1 LNLPRPFPAEGCS
14 TLVQLRVMETT
25 DLHVHLMPYDY
36 YADRPEPGVGLM
48 RTAELVDEARREAPN
63 ALLFDNG
70 DFLQGTP
77 VGDYLAN
84 GAYLPGAGGEHP
96 VMAAMNALGYDA
108 ITLGN
113 HEFNY
118 GLDFLE
124 RAIADAQFPVVS
136 ANLARKLGST
146 PRADTPY
153 VKPYALLDRMV
164 IDNNG
169 TAHPIR
175 IGVIGFLP
183 PQIIRWER
191 HLLEGRL
198 WTRDIVES
206 AQAWVPEMR
215 EAGAD
220 IILALAH
227 SGIGAAQH
235 SNGMENASVPLGR
248 VDGIDALL
256 TGHSHLVFPSPLFR
270 DMPEIDAEKGTISGK
285 PAVMAG
291 FWGSHL
297 GIIDLLLTHEGGRW
311 HVISSRSEARPI
323 NPAPPK
329 PALPDT
335 SPARIAE
342 AIAVAHS
349 GTIAANRKPVG
360 HSTTNLQSYFTAL
373 GVAPTVR
380 LVAAAQRD
388 HVAQQL
394 ASGPLAGLP
403 LLSAAAPYKAGG
415 RAGAQ
420 NYTEITAG
428 ALVLRNVADLY
439 IYPNTAAVLRLSG
452 AELREWMERVASCYN
467 RITPDSPTDMPLI
480 NPAFPSYNCELVD
493 GLDWEVD
500 LSRPARYLA
509 DGRLRDPDAY
519 RISDLKYQGQPV
531 SDAQSF
537 LLCTNSYRAGGAGSF
552 PGARPENLVWLS
564 RQPTRELVRR
574 FIAGRRAVA
583 PETAPMFRFAPL
595 GGLRAV
601 FETGPG
607 ALRYLDTI
615 AIHAP
620 EALEASPEGFARISL
635 RF

>member
-1 LNLPRPFPAEGCS
+1 MNLPRPFPTNGCS

-63 ALLFDNG
+63 TLLFDNG

-77 VGDYLAN
+77 VGDFLAN
-84 GAYLPGAGGEHP
+84 GAARPGADGRHP

-124 RAIADAQFPVVS
+124 QAISGAQFPVIS
-136 ANLARKLGST
+136 ANLALKLGTT
-146 PRADTPY
+146 PREDTPY
-153 VKPYALLDRMV
+153 VKPYALLDRIV

-169 TAHPIR
+169 AAHPIR
-175 IGVIGFLP
+175 VGVIGFLP
-183 PQIIRWER
+183 PQIVQWER

-235 SNGMENASVPLGR
+235 SDGMENAAVPLGR
-248 VDGIDALL
+248 VEGIDALL
-256 TGHSHLVFPSPLFR
+256 TGHSHLVFPAPMFR
-270 DMPEIDAEKGTISGK
+270 DMPEIDVKKGTISGK

-297 GIIDLLLTHEGGRW
+297 GIIDLLLTHEGGHW
-311 HVISSRSEARPI
+311 HVISSHSEARPI
-323 NPAPPK
+323 NPPSTE
-329 PALPDT
+329 PAQPET

-360 HSTTNLQSYFTAL
+360 RSTTNLQSYFTPL
-373 GVAPTVR
+373 GIAPTVR

-388 HVAQQL
+388 HAAQQL
-394 ASGPLAGLP
+394 ASGPLADLP
-403 LLSAAAPYKAGG
+403 ILSAAAPYKAGG

-420 NYTEITAG
+420 HYTEITAG
-428 ALVLRNVADLY
+428 ELVLRNVADLY

-452 AELREWMERVASCYN
+452 AELREWLERVASCYN
-467 RITPDSPTDMPLI
+467 RIAPDSPAEMPLI
-480 NPAFPSYNCELVD
+480 NPAFPSYNFELID

-500 LSRPARYLA
+500 LSQPARYLP
-509 DGRLRDPDAY
+509 DGRLRDSAAR
-519 RISDLKYQGQPV
+519 RINDLRYKGQPV
-531 SDAQSF
+531 SDAQTF

-564 RQPTRELVRR
+564 RQPTRELIRR
-574 FIAGRRAVA
+574 YISGRRAVA
-583 PETAPMFRFAPL
+583 PEATPMFRFTPL
-595 GGLRAV
+595 GGRRAV

-607 ALRYLDTI
+607 ALRYLDTV
-615 AIHAP
+615 AAHAP
-620 EALEASPEGFARISL
+620 EELEPSPEGFARISL